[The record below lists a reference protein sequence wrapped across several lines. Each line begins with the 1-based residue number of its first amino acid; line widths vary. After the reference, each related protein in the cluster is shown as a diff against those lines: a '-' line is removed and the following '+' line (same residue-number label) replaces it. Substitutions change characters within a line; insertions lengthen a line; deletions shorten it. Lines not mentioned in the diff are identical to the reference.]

1 MMDNIVQHANKNMH
15 PVIDKFSN
23 PIDGSIKYI
32 DVKLVDRVDIDAF
45 IGILYLRAAPR
56 LSVQDTEVTWNHESA
71 HNIIDATMFLHRFNF
86 IR

>member
-1 MMDNIVQHANKNMH
+1 MDNIVQHANKNMH
-15 PVIDKFSN
+15 AVIDKFSN
-23 PIDGSIKYI
+23 PIDGSTKYI
-32 DVKLVDRVDIDAF
+32 DVKLVHRVDIDAF

-56 LSVQDTEVTWNHESA
+56 LSIQDTEVTWNHEGA